1 MTLSTQELVEAAL
14 FTAIMCILTV
24 IVRMLQPVVV
34 IPFSLQ
40 PLVMLLAAIM
50 LSPRGVFLSMLAYLL
65 LGLIGLPVFS
75 LPPYGGPAYI
85 LVPSFGFLLAFP
97 IAGWVQS
104 RLIRR
109 TSGLI
114 YFAAG
119 VVAIVIYY
127 LIGLPYMYFI
137 LNFYLG
143 RTIDVLQIIKIG
155 FLPFIT
161 FDLLKAGAAAWLALE
176 TGRRLG
182 ISRENNRL
190 RT

>member
-1 MTLSTQELVEAAL
+1 MTLSTQELVQAAL
-14 FTAIMCILTV
+14 FTAMMCILTV
-24 IVRMLQPVVV
+24 IVRMLQPVLV

-109 TSGLI
+109 SSGLN
-114 YFAAG
+114 YFATG
-119 VVAIVIYY
+119 VVAIVICY
-127 LIGLPYMYFI
+127 LIGLPYMYLI

-143 RTIDVLQIIKIG
+143 NTIDVLQIIKIG
-155 FLPFIT
+155 FLPFII

-182 ISRENNRL
+182 INRENNRL
-190 RT
+190 WI

>member
-1 MTLSTQELVEAAL
+1 MTLSTRELVMAAL
-14 FTAIMCILTV
+14 FTALMCILTV

-109 TSGLI
+109 TGGLI

-119 VVAIVIYY
+119 VVAILIYY

-143 RTIDVLQIIKIG
+143 RTIDVIQIIKIG
-155 FLPFIT
+155 FLPFFI
-161 FDLLKAGAAAWLALE
+161 FDLLKAGVAAWLALE

-182 ISRENNRL
+182 INRENNRL
-190 RT
+190 WT

>member
-1 MTLSTQELVEAAL
+1 MTLSTREMVQAAL
-14 FTAIMCILTV
+14 FTALMCILTV
-24 IVRMLQPVVV
+24 IVRMLQPVVI

-40 PLVMLLAAIM
+40 PLVMLLAASL

-75 LPPYGGPAYI
+75 MPPYGGPAYI

-109 TSGLI
+109 TSGLN
-114 YFAAG
+114 YFVAG

-127 LIGLPYMYFI
+127 LIGLPYMYFM

-143 RTIDVLQIIKIG
+143 RTIDVMQIIKIG

-161 FDLLKAGAAAWLALE
+161 FDLLKAAVAAWLALE

-190 RT
+190 WT

>member
-1 MTLSTQELVEAAL
+1 MTLSTQELVQAAL
-14 FTAIMCILTV
+14 FTAMMCILTV
-24 IVRMLQPVVV
+24 IVRMLQPVLV

-182 ISRENNRL
+182 INRENNRL
-190 RT
+190 WI

>member
-155 FLPFIT
+155 LLPFIT

>member
-1 MTLSTQELVEAAL
+1 MTLSTQELVQAAL
-14 FTAIMCILTV
+14 FTAMMCILTV

-143 RTIDVLQIIKIG
+143 RTIDVLQIIKI
-155 FLPFIT
+155 IS
-161 FDLLKAGAAAWLALE
+161 
-176 TGRRLG
+176 LG
-182 ISRENNRL
+182 QK
-190 RT
+190 

>member
-1 MTLSTQELVEAAL
+1 
-14 FTAIMCILTV
+14 
-24 IVRMLQPVVV
+24 
-34 IPFSLQ
+34 
-40 PLVMLLAAIM
+40 VMLLAAIM